1 MYLKAAEGSRHNAQS
16 IHPPRRNLLKKHRY
30 IISIGLMVH
39 FCHAV
44 TGGWAVREKRR
55 KAMTKERA
63 EAIEAAALML
73 ETMRDK
79 FAEWFDAEHKEW
91 SEDKENPDR
100 ESDLSLDLRTD
111 HFRLAGE
118 CIEKAIEH
126 LQGTM

>member
-1 MYLKAAEGSRHNAQS
+1 
-16 IHPPRRNLLKKHRY
+16 
-30 IISIGLMVH
+30 
-39 FCHAV
+39 
-44 TGGWAVREKRR
+44 
-55 KAMTKERA
+55 MTKERA
-63 EAIEAAALML
+63 EAIETATLML

-126 LQGTM
+126 LQSTL